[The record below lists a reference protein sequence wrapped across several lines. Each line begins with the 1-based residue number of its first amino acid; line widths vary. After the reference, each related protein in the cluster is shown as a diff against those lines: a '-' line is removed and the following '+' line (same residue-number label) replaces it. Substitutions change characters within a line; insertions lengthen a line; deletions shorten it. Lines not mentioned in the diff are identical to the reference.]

1 MKNLNQ
7 KVHELLN
14 LFKSRDFMN
23 AEILVKE
30 TIKRY
35 PKNAFLYNF
44 LGLVLSELKRK
55 DEAIKIYKQGIKIDK
70 NFSMFYNNL
79 GTIYQSRKEYLK
91 AKYFYVKAGRLDKKL
106 AESRNNLGNLYRAL
120 NNDKK
125 AITYL
130 NPNETTN

>member
-55 DEAIKIYKQGIKIDK
+55 DEAR
-70 NFSMFYNNL
+70 
-79 GTIYQSRKEYLK
+79 SRK
-91 AKYFYVKAGRLDKKL
+91 KK
-106 AESRNNLGNLYRAL
+106 SRNIKNGLIRLVSSFLDLRDNGRN
-120 NNDKK
+120 
-125 AITYL
+125 
-130 NPNETTN
+130 